1 MTEWREQ
8 WLPQSMAG
16 GRPNK
21 EASDVTLEHALAMEL
36 AVMQNRSVGAMAL
49 DWAKFFDSIN
59 RDIGDALMKELMT
72 QDSSV
77 QANNYVSA
85 ESRFGRQARYRF
97 KIGKATTAVSK
108 TRGGGH
114 FQGPSYS
121 IQVAL
126 ACMSVWTRLLESETR
141 CKTCGFIDDSSLRT
155 DSSLEEDEALTQL
168 QEAWDKSKDFG
179 NLAGAKLN
187 ETKVKMMASTTT
199 VEKKMNTQ
207 FAGFG
212 LKCVDAFILVGGVL
226 TNGRAKSRR
235 KAVRLSRP
243 RDEKYRKVVT
253 RIQFSP
259 YNFEEKAK
267 CWPSTRHLFSRGVG
281 NC

>member
-1 MTEWREQ
+1 MSEWREQ

-36 AVMQNRSVGAMAL
+36 PVMQNRSVGAMAL

-59 RDIGDALMKELMT
+59 RDIGDALMKRLMT

-77 QANNYVSA
+77 EAHNYVSA

-97 KIGKATTAVSK
+97 KIGKATTAMSK
-108 TRGGGH
+108 TRGGGY

-126 ACMSVWTRLLESETR
+126 ACMSVWTRHLESDTR
-141 CKTCGFIDDSSLRT
+141 CKTCGFIDDSSLRA
-155 DSSLEEDEALTQL
+155 DPSLEEDEALTQL
-168 QEAWDKSKDFG
+168 QEAWDKSKAFG

-199 VEKKMNTQ
+199 MERKMNAQ
-207 FAGFG
+207 FAGAG
-212 LKCVDAFILVGGVL
+212 LKMCGRIHPRRRCFDKRKERNPDAKLLAWRVHVMKSIAEWYQEFSSLRTI
-226 TNGRAKSRR
+226 SRR
-235 KAVRLSRP
+235 RA
-243 RDEKYRKVVT
+243 E
-253 RIQFSP
+253 
-259 YNFEEKAK
+259 
-267 CWPSTRHLFSRGVG
+267 CWPST
-281 NC
+281 